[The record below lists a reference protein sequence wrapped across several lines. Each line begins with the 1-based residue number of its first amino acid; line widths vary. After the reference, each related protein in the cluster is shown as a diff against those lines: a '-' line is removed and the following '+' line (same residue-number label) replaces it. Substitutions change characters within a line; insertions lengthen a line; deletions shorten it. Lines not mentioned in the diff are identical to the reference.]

1 MSKDNSSI
9 ERARLNAHIHTERYH
24 GNQLKQNQRIHQVS
38 EKDGIDDTDHSIKF
52 IVSRVLAIIISIAL
66 FIWFITWIF

>member
-9 ERARLNAHIHTERYH
+9 ERARLNAHIHTERYQ
-24 GNQLKQNQRIHQVS
+24 GNQLKNNQFQKTVS
-38 EKDGIDDTDHSIKF
+38 EKDGIDDKDESLKF
-52 IVSRVLAIIISIAL
+52 IITRVLTIIIALAL